1 MTIFNDMFLG
11 SIFASQG
18 TSLCFTERMG
28 SLKYTE
34 LPYHSSRQHIV
45 KVQLSFKAFYQHE
58 CYLKWRKKS
67 LDIQEFE
74 VYMCQKYEGNE
85 EFINKKLDE
94 SYSYEKLSLT
104 EVIYFLV
111 SFLQFMFSR

>member
-1 MTIFNDMFLG
+1 M
-11 SIFASQG
+11 
-18 TSLCFTERMG
+18 
-28 SLKYTE
+28 
-34 LPYHSSRQHIV
+34 
-45 KVQLSFKAFYQHE
+45 
-58 CYLKWRKKS
+58 
-67 LDIQEFE
+67 QEFE
-74 VYMCQKYEGNE
+74 VYMCKKYEGKE

>member
-11 SIFASQG
+11 SIFASHV

-28 SLKYTE
+28 SIKYTE

-45 KVQLSFKAFYQHE
+45 KVQLTFKAFYQHE
-58 CYLKWRKKS
+58 CYLKWRKRS
-67 LDIQEFE
+67 LDIQKFE
-74 VYMCQKYEGNE
+74 VYMCKNYEGKE
-85 EFINKKLDE
+85 EFINKKLYE
-94 SYSYEKLSLT
+94 SYSYETLSLT

-111 SFLQFMFSR
+111 SFLQFMFSS